1 MTDSLIIAENVSKSF
16 GLRFAL
22 RGVSFTIGR
31 GELIALLGANGS
43 GKTTLLRTLSGL
55 SKHSSGKVTIGGWDL
70 PREAAAIRGQIGVV
84 AHLPLLYDDLTAEEN
99 LLLYAELYNLP
110 REMGKHGVQAR
121 IAESLARV
129 GLAKRSKD
137 RVRTFSRG
145 MQQRLSLA
153 RAALHQPAI
162 MLLDEPYTGLDAPG
176 AALLDSLLREWREAG
191 TTLIAALHDL
201 ERAAAVCQRALILAG
216 GKLAA
221 DVPMPPAAEL
231 IALFNQ
237 HTPS

>member
-1 MTDSLIIAENVSKSF
+1 MADSLIIADNVTKSF
-16 GLRFAL
+16 GLRLAL
-22 RGVSFTIGR
+22 RGISVTIGR

-43 GKTTLLRTLSGL
+43 GKTTFLRTLAGL
-55 SKHSSGKVTIGGWDL
+55 SKHSSGKVTIGGWEL
-70 PREAAAIRGQIGVV
+70 PREAAAVRGQIGVV

-99 LLLYAELYNLP
+99 LMLYADLYNLP
-110 REMGKHGVQAR
+110 RELGTQGVHAR
-121 IAESLARV
+121 VAEVLARV
-129 GLAKRSKD
+129 GLSKRGKD

-145 MQQRLSLA
+145 MQQRLALA

-176 AALLDSLLREWREAG
+176 AALLDSLLYEWRAAG

-201 ERAAAVCQRALILAG
+201 ERAAAVCQRALILSA

-221 DVPMPPAAEL
+221 DVPMPPAPEL